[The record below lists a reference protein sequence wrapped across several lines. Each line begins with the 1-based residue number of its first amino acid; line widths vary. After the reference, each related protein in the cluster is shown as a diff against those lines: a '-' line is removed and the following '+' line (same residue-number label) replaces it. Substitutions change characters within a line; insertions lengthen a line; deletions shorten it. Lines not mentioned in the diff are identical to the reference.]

1 VEKLIQDVRFATR
14 ILLKRP
20 GFSSIIIVTLALGI
34 GANTAIFSVT
44 DKLLIRS
51 LAVKEPNKLVLINT
65 VCVSPHFVGNLF
77 SYPNFKDYKQQNEV
91 LSGLLAFT
99 RTNLDLNRNDQVER
113 VQAEYVSSN
122 YFDMLGVKPARGQLF
137 SETQEEAA
145 GSQPVAVVSDGFW
158 RKRFGGEPNLI
169 GQTITLNG
177 FPLTVIGITPAE
189 FNGFLLEQP
198 TEVWVPASMN
208 PQLSQSNVLEN
219 RKTQWLQMMGRIRD
233 GVSQKQA
240 EESFDILAQQIRDAN
255 TPPGVVT
262 KGLPFSE
269 WHMQFEPGGQGLSI
283 LRKRFSV
290 SLQLLTGVV
299 GLVLLIACTNVA
311 GLLLARGVLRRKEL
325 AIRTALGAGAF
336 RLGRQLFTESL
347 LLAVVGGSAGLLLAP
362 WLVSLLVKTQSRLTI
377 GQNLFGDGLD
387 KRVLLFA
394 TLTTLLAGLLFG
406 VVPALQGAKADL
418 LPALKDD
425 AANRPDHRFNIR
437 SLLVVTQLAL
447 AVIVLIGAG
456 LCIKSLR
463 NLLAIDPGYSTENVL
478 IVPIELDE
486 KKYGAVRGRAL
497 QEQLMER
504 FLATPGIESVST
516 ATVIPLSGGRYVSTI
531 FVEGRQPL
539 PDEQMAFDRNDVG
552 LDYYET
558 MGIRILKGRSF
569 TEDDRASGSAIIIN
583 EALAQRL
590 FPNEEAIGKRLKQQ
604 TKGPTFEIVG
614 ISANIKHH
622 DLTESPV
629 PHFDILSRR
638 TDYNPYANIVVRTKG
653 NAAASIAAIRDEIRA
668 IDSSLQVTE
677 IESMSEQIGT
687 ALAAMSLAST
697 LVGIFGLV
705 ALLLAALGLYGVMAY
720 TVAQRTRE
728 IGVRMALG
736 AQVRDVISL
745 VVRQGLRLIVAGVV
759 LGLAASYA
767 LTRLVQSFLYGVSP
781 TDPAVFV
788 IIALVLGG
796 VALLAC
802 FVPARRATKVD
813 PLIALRCE

>member
-20 GFSSIIIVTLALGI
+20 GFCSIIIVTLALGI

-51 LAVKEPNKLVLINT
+51 LAVKDPNKLVLINS
-65 VCVSPHFVGNLF
+65 VCANPHFVGNLF
-77 SYPNFKDYKQQNEV
+77 SYPNFQDYKRQNQG
-91 LSGLLAFT
+91 LSGLIAFT
-99 RTNLDLNRNDQVER
+99 RTTMDLNQNDQVER

-122 YFDMLGVKPARGQLF
+122 YFDVLGVRPARGQLF
-137 SETQEEAA
+137 SEPQEQTA

-158 RKRFGGEPNLI
+158 RKRFGSAPNLV

-177 FPLTVIGITPAE
+177 FPLTVIGITPSE
-189 FNGFLLEQP
+189 YNGFLLEQP
-198 TEVWVPASMN
+198 TEVWVPATMN
-208 PQLSQSNVLEN
+208 PQLSQSNILEN
-219 RKTQWLQMMGRIRD
+219 RKTQWLQMMGRIKD

-240 EESFDILAQQIRDAN
+240 EESLDILAQQVRDAN

-336 RLGRQLFTESL
+336 RLGRQLLTESL
-347 LLAVVGGSAGLLLAP
+347 LLALVGGSAGVLLAP
-362 WLVSLLVKTQSRLTI
+362 WLVSLLVKTQSRLSI
-377 GQNLFGDGLD
+377 AQNLFGDGLD
-387 KRVLLFA
+387 KRVLFFA

-425 AANRPDHRFNIR
+425 AANRPDRRFNIR

-478 IVPIELDE
+478 IVPMELDA
-486 KKYGAVRGRAL
+486 KKYDAVRGRAL

-504 FLATPGIESVST
+504 FAAMPGVESVSNG
-516 ATVIPLSGGRYVSTI
+516 TVIPLSGSRYVGSI
-531 FVEGRQPL
+531 FVEGEQPL
-539 PDEQMAFDRNDVG
+539 PNEQMAFDKNDVG
-552 LDYYET
+552 PGYFET
-558 MGIRILKGRSF
+558 MGIRIVKGRSF
-569 TEDDRASGSAIIIN
+569 TEQDRVSGGAVIIN
-583 EALAQRL
+583 EALAQKL
-590 FPNEEAIGKRLKQQ
+590 FPNEDALGKRLKQQ
-604 TKGPTFEIVG
+604 TNGPSFEIVG
-614 ISANIKHH
+614 ISANVKHH
-622 DLTESPV
+622 ELTETPV
-629 PHFDILSRR
+629 PHFDLLTRK
-638 TDYNPYANIVVRTKG
+638 TDYNPYTSIVVRTKG
-653 NAAASIAAIRDEIRA
+653 KAAASIAGIRNEMRA
-668 IDSSLQVTE
+668 IDSSLQVSD

-687 ALAAMSLAST
+687 VLAAMSLAST
-697 LVGIFGLV
+697 LVAIFGVV

-736 AQVRDVISL
+736 AQVQDVISL
-745 VVRQGLRLIVAGVV
+745 VIRQGLRLIVVGVV

-767 LTRLVQSFLYGVSP
+767 LTRLVESFLYGVSP
-781 TDPAVFV
+781 TDPVIFA
-788 IIALVLGG
+788 IIALILCG

-802 FVPARRATKVD
+802 FVPARRATRVD
-813 PLIALRCE
+813 PMIALRCE